1 MTAQTL
7 RKIGLCKCSYDSL
20 RILSNFASYGR
31 CGTMWKNGGLATT
44 LNSSSFLT
52 NSSSEIPSQL
62 HTFEQVDGE
71 ELERELLP
79 PSSMVW
85 IDMEMTGLDFET
97 EAIMELACVI
107 TDQDLNIVAE
117 TEDMILKVDDEKL
130 DNMVEWCQYHHGQS
144 GLKEACR
151 KSDLS
156 VADAEEKLLTFL
168 RRRVPKGACPLA
180 GNSVHAD
187 KKFLIKHMPR
197 VNEHLHYRIIDVTS
211 LSMLVKRWFPKE
223 HDATPRKINTHRAKG
238 DIVESI
244 DQLKYLRRAVFK

>member
-1 MTAQTL
+1 MN
-7 RKIGLCKCSYDSL
+7 SL
-20 RILSNFASYGR
+20 VLKRRPKYEAGIFFS
-31 CGTMWKNGGLATT
+31 
-44 LNSSSFLT
+44 
-52 NSSSEIPSQL
+52 

-117 TEDMILKVDDEKL
+117 TEDMILKVRPKGRPLKGRRRMYDVLDFQGLFLPQVDDEKL

-156 VADAEEKLLTFL
+156 VADAEEKVIDKPTLGYEAT
-168 RRRVPKGACPLA
+168 LA
-180 GNSVHAD
+180 HVG
-187 KKFLIKHMPR
+187 M
-197 VNEHLHYRIIDVTS
+197 
-211 LSMLVKRWFPKE
+211 
-223 HDATPRKINTHRAKG
+223 
-238 DIVESI
+238 
-244 DQLKYLRRAVFK
+244 